1 MRTDAPGEH
10 NMHMPTSAVVA
21 AWELGLRLRER
32 RDHLSLSVGGAAKAV
47 RMQQPNLSAVEAGKK
62 KLTAANLTKLAKLY
76 EIEPAE
82 REELEA
88 LRVGA
93 DQRDWYHEYAWL
105 FGEDF
110 LRYLGLEHGADH
122 LRTYQSAIV
131 PGPLQTTD
139 YAAEIIRGGSPYVRL
154 TEFEPRMEVRQA
166 RQQRL
171 TGEEPI
177 RITAV
182 LTEAV
187 LRQEIGNPEIMR
199 AQLDHLATMAT
210 DHEHIEVRV
219 IPFSAGAHAALGAPF
234 DVLSFDSP
242 RRPDLVWQETLA
254 TFAIIDKPT
263 HVREYAV
270 VLAEASQKALD
281 AKESIALLRKIGKD
295 IR

>member
-122 LRTYQSAIV
+122 LQVYQSSLV
-131 PGPLQTTD
+131 PGPLQTAD
-139 YAAEIIRGGSPYVRL
+139 YAAAVIRGCSPYVRL

-171 TGEEPI
+171 TGNEPM
-177 RITAV
+177 RITA
-182 LTEAV
+182 LLSEAV
-187 LRQEIGNPEIMR
+187 LRQEVGGPEVMS
-199 AQLDHLATMAT
+199 AQLDHLATMVT
-210 DHEHIEVRV
+210 EHVEIRV
-219 IPFSAGAHAALGAPF
+219 IPFSAGAHAALGGPF
-234 DVLSFDSP
+234 HVLSFASP
-242 RRPDLVWQETLA
+242 RLPDVAWQETLA
-254 TFAIIDKPT
+254 NFAIVDKPVQ
-263 HVREYAV
+263 VREYAV
-270 VLAEASQKALD
+270 VLAETTQIALD
-281 AKESIALLRKIGKD
+281 AKASVALIRKLSKELK
-295 IR
+295 